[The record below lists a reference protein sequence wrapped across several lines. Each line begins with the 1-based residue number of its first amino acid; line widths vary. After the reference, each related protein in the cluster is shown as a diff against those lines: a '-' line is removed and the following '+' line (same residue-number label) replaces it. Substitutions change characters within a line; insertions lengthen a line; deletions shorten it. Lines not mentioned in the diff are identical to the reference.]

1 MARLLAA
8 AALLFAALPVHAQ
21 DKVETEADGS
31 RTLVNEVLVP
41 APPETL
47 WQAVTT
53 AEGWKRWAVPAAWF
67 SPSDPDLL
75 ETAYNPAAKPGDAD
89 TIQQRFVARL
99 PRRILVFR
107 TVKTPAGFPHPD
119 AFKRVTHFIELLPEG
134 GGTRVRLTGA
144 GYPAG
149 AEGDALLGFFKT
161 GNRSTLDTM
170 AQVLA
175 LAPLD
180 FLAGHCWR
188 GTLPNGDGDTHCF
201 KRDGKQL
208 IDHHDVVRAGKT
220 IYSGDTVYAW
230 SEGAIGWVYTDATGG
245 VMKGTVRGAPD
256 GLDFDSSGYVAK
268 DGTRITITSRWVRV
282 GDNAYEARDS
292 SESNAH
298 FNRTTRYTRV
308 D

>member
-1 MARLLAA
+1 MTRLLAL
-8 AALLFAALPVHAQ
+8 AALLLVAMPAHAQ
-21 DKVETEADGS
+21 DWIDTEADGS
-31 RTLVNEVLVP
+31 RTLVNDVFVP
-41 APPETL
+41 ALPETI

-53 AEGWKRWAVPAAWF
+53 AEGWKRWAVPAAWI

-99 PRRILVFR
+99 PKRLLVFR
-107 TVKTPAGFPHPD
+107 TVKTPAGFPHPE
-119 AFKRVTHFIELLPEG
+119 AFMRVTHFLELLPEA

-149 AEGDALLGFFKT
+149 AEGDTLLGFFKT
-161 GNRSTLDTM
+161 GNRATLDAM
-170 AQVLA
+170 AQALA
-175 LAPLD
+175 LTPLD
-180 FLAGHCWR
+180 FLAGHCWQ

-201 KRDGKQL
+201 RPAGKQL
-208 IDHHDVVRAGKT
+208 VDHHEVVRGGKA
-220 IYSGDTVYAW
+220 IYWGDTVYAW
-230 SEGAIGWVYTDATGG
+230 ADGSIGWVYTDRTGG

-268 DGTRITITSRWVRV
+268 DGRKISIASRWVRV
-282 GDNAYEARDS
+282 APNAYEARDR
-292 SESNAH
+292 SESDAH